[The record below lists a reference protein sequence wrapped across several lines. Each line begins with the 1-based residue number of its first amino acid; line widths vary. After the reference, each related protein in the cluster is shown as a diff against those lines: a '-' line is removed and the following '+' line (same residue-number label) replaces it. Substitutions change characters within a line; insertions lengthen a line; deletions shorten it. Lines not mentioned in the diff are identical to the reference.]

1 MYVTANSMY
10 VYSHTLCIFSHP
22 MYILTPYPPA
32 TLLGAVTLPTT
43 ALSHVGTHVCSR
55 SESQKV
61 LCILLQYSHILC
73 VGTSSVGTSYFGTS
87 SVGTF
92 SVGTPYVGTSQL
104 YVAGQ
109 KVLCILHG
117 GQDALSY
124 TSLCAKEALLI
135 RLYSPLPIRHST
147 THKALSREMT
157 FNEKTC

>member
-1 MYVTANSMY
+1 
-10 VYSHTLCIFSHP
+10 

-61 LCILLQYSHILC
+61 LCIVLQYSHILC
-73 VGTSSVGTSYFGTS
+73 VGTSSVGTP
-87 SVGTF
+87 
-92 SVGTPYVGTSQL
+92 SVGTPSVGTPSVGTPSVGTPSVGTSYVGTSHL

-109 KVLCILHG
+109 TVLCILHG
-117 GQDALSY
+117 GQDAFSY

-157 FNEKTC
+157 YNDKTC